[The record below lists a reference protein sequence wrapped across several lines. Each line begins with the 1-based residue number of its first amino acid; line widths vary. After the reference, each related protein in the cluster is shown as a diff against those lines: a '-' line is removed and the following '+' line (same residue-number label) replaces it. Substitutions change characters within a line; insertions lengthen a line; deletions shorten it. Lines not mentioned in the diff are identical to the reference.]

1 MTRDIPRGVPLLQ
14 TYDWIWSDPR
24 QQWELRRFVRFAD
37 AWTMEDEVHGWV
49 AGVLLVNMPGGV
61 LGAEL
66 SRKFGPAGYLLARRI
81 LEQREREEAT

>member
-1 MTRDIPRGVPLLQ
+1 MALTRRGCCFLPCGLTWTNARL
-14 TYDWIWSDPR
+14 
-24 QQWELRRFVRFAD
+24 ELRRFVRFAD

-49 AGVLLVNMPGGV
+49 AGVLLVKMPGGV

-66 SRKFGPAGYLLARRI
+66 SRKFGPAGYLLDRRI